1 MVIVAAILAAII
13 CYKRPAML
21 FEIGAVMA
29 APGLL
34 NFFPPAFGGLFWRR
48 ATKEGAMVGFL
59 VGCLVVL
66 YFDWYLKNPMGTIYA
81 LVANTVLFLVVSLL
95 TRPESKE
102 HLGKVFAPVTMKSP
116 PTTFLEREP
125 PPITPLTPESG
136 SPVFFRYQPMARVPV
151 HARTEPD
158 QRGKSVFLGAAREG
172 WFRLGKA
179 DNRKRPGDAKV
190 AAVGSPDRGRARCLR
205 SLSCPGADP
214 ASHRPLAPCA
224 GPGCP
229 AGPIFVGCG
238 HGRRE
243 ALAL

>member
-1 MVIVAAILAAII
+1 MAAILAAII

-66 YFDWYLKNPMGTIYA
+66 YFSWYLKNPMGTIYA

-102 HLGKVFAPVTMKSP
+102 HLDKVFAPVTMK
-116 PTTFLEREP
+116 
-125 PPITPLTPESG
+125 
-136 SPVFFRYQPMARVPV
+136 
-151 HARTEPD
+151 
-158 QRGKSVFLGAAREG
+158 
-172 WFRLGKA
+172 
-179 DNRKRPGDAKV
+179 
-190 AAVGSPDRGRARCLR
+190 
-205 SLSCPGADP
+205 
-214 ASHRPLAPCA
+214 
-224 GPGCP
+224 
-229 AGPIFVGCG
+229 
-238 HGRRE
+238 
-243 ALAL
+243 